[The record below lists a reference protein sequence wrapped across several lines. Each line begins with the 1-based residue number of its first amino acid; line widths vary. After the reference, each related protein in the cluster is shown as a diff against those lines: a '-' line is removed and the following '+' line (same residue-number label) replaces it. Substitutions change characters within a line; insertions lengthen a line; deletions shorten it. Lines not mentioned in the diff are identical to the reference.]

1 MPNGISQ
8 FNKRPV
14 TPEGERRAMIAMA
27 IIVPLYLLLF
37 IWLHHKGLL

>member
-14 TPEGERRAMIAMA
+14 TPEGERRAMILMA
-27 IIVPLYLLLF
+27 VLIPLYIALF
-37 IWLHHKGLL
+37 IWLKHKGLL

>member
-14 TPEGERRAMIAMA
+14 TPEGERKATILMIVL
-27 IIVPLYLLLF
+27 IPLYIALF
-37 IWLHHKGLL
+37 IWLRHKGLL